1 MPKKPNKENQLSELL
16 GPEALKLLTGNSTD
30 FIRQIGFDV
39 IRGILLDILTGKNVR
54 DSTEALT
61 RGRIAALN
69 IALTSFFLRNEAQSP
84 GFIKNLPLLASNV
97 LAKRRISKSERWLAN
112 WMLGLTGKSFQNVLR
127 DNNTLIDAYRDR
139 YIETCEEIIAK
150 NKAVYGE
157 LTGTLKLSTGRSEEQ
172 SVVYQ
177 ETETQ
182 IDWLWLLYLLNTIGS
197 QTLTIRGS
205 EKSSYGKLFEKLV
218 LGSLLSILGFQYEP
232 SRNIGEGVFW
242 LSTQGEKRESDAT
255 LLYKLGQGVRF
266 DIGFIGRGNSEIS
279 LDKVSRFQ
287 RQEEIRGRSWYMATI
302 IIVDRLGED
311 SKVEKQAKEINGDI
325 VQMSAS
331 YWPQEVARLLK
342 ARLQFE
348 HELVSMKDA
357 EVEDYLKE
365 RLQTVPIESFINTL
379 PVEEI
384 VGEKQLSF
392 DDITGNDSI

>member
-1 MPKKPNKENQLSELL
+1 MPKKLNKENQLSDLL
-16 GPEALKLLTGNSTD
+16 GPEALKLLTGNSAD

-84 GFIKNLPLLASNV
+84 GFIKNLPQLASNV
-97 LAKRRISKSERWLAN
+97 LTKKRISKSERWLAN

-127 DNNTLIDAYRDR
+127 DNKTLIDTYRDR

-157 LTGTLKLSTGRSEEQ
+157 LTGTLKLSKGISDEQ
-172 SVVYQ
+172 SIEYQ
-177 ETETQ
+177 EAETQ

-311 SKVEKQAKEINGDI
+311 SKVAKQAKEINGDI

-331 YWPQEVARLLK
+331 YWPQEVANLLK
-342 ARLQFE
+342 TRLQLE
-348 HELVSMKDA
+348 HELANMK
-357 EVEDYLKE
+357 EVQIEDYLKE
-365 RLQTVPIESFINTL
+365 RLQMVPIESFINTL
-379 PVEEI
+379 PIEEI

-392 DDITGNDSI
+392 DDVTEDNGI

>member
-1 MPKKPNKENQLSELL
+1 
-16 GPEALKLLTGNSTD
+16 
-30 FIRQIGFDV
+30 
-39 IRGILLDILTGKNVR
+39 
-54 DSTEALT
+54 
-61 RGRIAALN
+61 
-69 IALTSFFLRNEAQSP
+69 
-84 GFIKNLPLLASNV
+84 
-97 LAKRRISKSERWLAN
+97 
-112 WMLGLTGKSFQNVLR
+112 MLGLTGKSFQNVLR
-127 DNNTLIDAYRDR
+127 DNKTLIDTYRDR

-157 LTGTLKLSTGRSEEQ
+157 LTGTLKLSKGISDEQ
-172 SVVYQ
+172 SIEYQ
-177 ETETQ
+177 EAETQ

-311 SKVEKQAKEINGDI
+311 SKVAKQAKEINGDI

-331 YWPQEVARLLK
+331 YWPQEVANLLK
-342 ARLQFE
+342 TRLQLE
-348 HELVSMKDA
+348 HELANMK
-357 EVEDYLKE
+357 EVQIEDYLKE
-365 RLQTVPIESFINTL
+365 RLQMVPIESFINTL
-379 PVEEI
+379 PIEEI

-392 DDITGNDSI
+392 DDVTEDNGI